1 MKAPWKHEE
10 ENILLNVEKDC
21 NQRKIPEI
29 LNYDS
34 FLIMLAGFG
43 LPWEIKDKRA
53 TDEIIK

>member
-1 MKAPWKHEE
+1 
-10 ENILLNVEKDC
+10 VEKDC